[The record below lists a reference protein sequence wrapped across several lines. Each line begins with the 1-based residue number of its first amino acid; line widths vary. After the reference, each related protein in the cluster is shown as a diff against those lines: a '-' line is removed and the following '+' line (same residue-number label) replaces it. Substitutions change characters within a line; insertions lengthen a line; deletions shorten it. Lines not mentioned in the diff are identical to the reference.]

1 MYLSLL
7 RYGHCVSIEQ
17 GSEYVANAPVP
28 MMSPT
33 WNGKLS
39 GSSLISFIIV
49 AAMTQNQ
56 YQHSLIRFL
65 VYDWNEDELTRIEV
79 SL

>member
-49 AAMTQNQ
+49 AAMTQN
-56 YQHSLIRFL
+56 HSINTLL
-65 VYDWNEDELTRIEV
+65 SG
-79 SL
+79 SLYMTGMRMS